1 MTTKG
6 ILLAGGK
13 GTRLAPATAA
23 ISKHLLPVFDKPLIY
38 YSLTNLMLAGV
49 HEILIIARE
58 QDLTNY
64 KNLFGDGSH
73 LGLELSYA
81 VQEKPLGIPEALLIG
96 ETFLEGENVVLALGD
111 NVFHGSGLSV
121 IFRETAKA
129 IRGASILIK
138 RVPDPVRFGV
148 ANLSPSGNVVAL
160 EEKPQNPVSDA
171 AITGLYFLDGSAVE
185 RAKKLRLS
193 DRGELEIIDLL
204 TSYLEDSQL
213 LAVEM
218 PRGTMWLDTGTVQS
232 LLDAAVY
239 VNSFQSHTG
248 QLIGSP
254 EEVALRNNWIT
265 KDNLQRLAREI
276 KTSYGEMLL
285 KVCLEK

>member
-1 MTTKG
+1 
-6 ILLAGGK
+6 
-13 GTRLAPATAA
+13 
-23 ISKHLLPVFDKPLIY
+23 
-38 YSLTNLMLAGV
+38 
-49 HEILIIARE
+49 
-58 QDLTNY
+58 
-64 KNLFGDGSH
+64 
-73 LGLELSYA
+73 
-81 VQEKPLGIPEALLIG
+81 
-96 ETFLEGENVVLALGD
+96 
-111 NVFHGSGLSV
+111 
-121 IFRETAKA
+121 
-129 IRGASILIK
+129 
-138 RVPDPVRFGV
+138 VPDPVRFGV

-213 LAVEM
+213 VAVEM